1 MCVFVC
7 VCVYVCVYVCV
18 LSSLEYIR
26 PSVIQNG
33 VLENYKFDLVDYLR
47 GVSFDTLHMLA
58 SKVFSNQD
66 TKLNQTILCCQNQSN
81 FKIMLT

>member
-1 MCVFVC
+1 MLCK
-7 VCVYVCVYVCV
+7 YVVMSNDKSIAQLERNVINHQSILFKL

-33 VLENYKFDLVDYLR
+33 VIENYKFDLVDYFGWGG
-47 GVSFDTLHMLA
+47 GVSFDTLHMLE

-66 TKLNQTILCCQNQSN
+66 TK
-81 FKIMLT
+81 

>member
-1 MCVFVC
+1 MRACVHACVRACVRLCVRACVC
-7 VCVYVCVYVCV
+7 VCVCVRVL

-33 VLENYKFDLVDYLR
+33 VIENYKFDL
-47 GVSFDTLHMLA
+47 FA

-66 TKLNQTILCCQNQSN
+66 TKLNQTIH
-81 FKIMLT
+81 

>member
-1 MCVFVC
+1 MCVC
-7 VCVYVCVYVCV
+7 VC

-33 VLENYKFDLVDYLR
+33 VIENYKFDLVDYL
-47 GVSFDTLHMLA
+47 GGCPLFDILHMLA

-66 TKLNQTILCCQNQSN
+66 TKLNQSIH
-81 FKIMLT
+81 